1 MNKYSL
7 IIFMIICFCSLKA
20 SPPDEQYRKIL
31 SETSVTANAASLPS
45 DIRQQADSLKGL
57 QASVKNIIA
66 TESTVLAL
74 CSALYDNALYHDII
88 NYVSYCRPLLE
99 SIMPDD
105 KQAQSIYVD
114 ILNHCGMAYGE
125 VNLGD
130 LSIRIFEKALRMA
143 YDTDNADK
151 KAVLYNNIGSIYLSK
166 AMYEKADTL
175 FIKAARINEA
185 SKARKRLFINYNNLS
200 VSAAERSQYNKALE
214 YAFLAMHQL
223 DTKKDMDKR
232 MLLQRNIAEI
242 YLKNEEPSLAL
253 RNLREVIEYQEKNE
267 KTKYL
272 ADSYSTMAHIFQNDK
287 DSFSI
292 YMHKAENAAQESNS
306 IMEKPSILLE
316 LGRYYSKKNEYKT
329 ACRYFEDYAA
339 IKDSILDME
348 MQAHIKGLSGV
359 YEKEIIQ
366 AYQIESLENTA
377 SAAKLHAR
385 ITIFISIFLITA
397 LLIAAIILQR
407 RKQKR
412 YYLKAR
418 QKLKEKLD
426 IISNLEN
433 EKHKYIDLLEEKE
446 EHLNINEKK
455 RTVLALQ
462 ALRTHEFT
470 ESLTE
475 KLKQLLLRLNIRDIS
490 TNKALREVLFD
501 LNRMENDS
509 SLKEFVNSFENI
521 NTNFYK
527 TLSEHYP
534 TLTARELRMCAL
546 LKLGMSSK
554 EIADIT
560 FREVRSVEAVRNRL
574 RKKLALEQ
582 SDNLAE
588 FLKQF

>member
-1 MNKYSL
+1 MPVNDSGNLGSGTAYVNGTT
-7 IIFMIICFCSLKA
+7 
-20 SPPDEQYRKIL
+20 DNIL
-31 SETSVTANAASLPS
+31 SFLNPNDIESIEVLKDASATAIYGAKAGHGVILITTKRGETGKARVQYSGNVSIQTMAQGYEMITGADYMKGANAMAYETYLRNNALGVYEGYLQGSSETPS
-45 DIRQQADSLKGL
+45 DVFTFPYSPED
-57 QASVKNIIA
+57 IA
-66 TESTVLAL
+66 NTPA
-74 CSALYDNALYHDII
+74 
-88 NYVSYCRPLLE
+88 
-99 SIMPDD
+99 
-105 KQAQSIYVD
+105 
-114 ILNHCGMAYGE
+114 
-125 VNLGD
+125 
-130 LSIRIFEKALRMA
+130 
-143 YDTDNADK
+143 DTDWLKEITRTGIMQNHN
-151 KAVLYNNIGSIYLSK
+151 V
-166 AMYEKADTL
+166 
-175 FIKAARINEA
+175 
-185 SKARKRLFINYNNLS
+185 S
-200 VSAAERSQYNKALE
+200 VSGG
-214 YAFLAMHQL
+214 
-223 DTKKDMDKR
+223 T
-232 MLLQRNIAEI
+232 
-242 YLKNEEPSLAL
+242 
-253 RNLREVIEYQEKNE
+253 E

-292 YMHKAENAAQESNS
+292 YMHKAENAAQRSNS

-366 AYQIESLENTA
+366 AYQIESLENTT

-385 ITIFISIFLITA
+385 ITIFISIFLITS
-397 LLIAAIILQR
+397 LLITAIILQR
-407 RKQKR
+407 RKQKK

-426 IISNLEN
+426 IISSLEN